1 MLLGLSS
8 LVLIRRLPNDLI
20 WIGMLLLLLVV
31 INLGLRLRRRWGRRR
46 RYNAIPPLYWTDD
59 FQRLLCKSI
68 EFIIRER
75 LIDSI
80 LLGVLIAFSRASER
94 VFVLVFKRC

>member
-31 INLGLRLRRRWGRRR
+31 INLGIRLRRRWRRR
-46 RYNAIPPLYWTDD
+46 LYNAIPPLYWTDD

-80 LLGVLIAFSRASER
+80 FLGMLIAFSRASER